1 MSEGAQKTL
10 AFTLNM
16 ITPLLNVD
24 NLDKRITDLH
34 TVKQWLELNLSLLQ
48 STNGSGDV
56 AQIGLAREA
65 IQFGDADGR
74 A

>member
-1 MSEGAQKTL
+1 
-10 AFTLNM
+10 M

-24 NLDKRITDLH
+24 DPDKRITDLH
-34 TVKQWLELNLSLLQ
+34 TVKQWRELNLSLLQ

-56 AQIGLAREA
+56 APIGLAIEA

>member
-1 MSEGAQKTL
+1 
-10 AFTLNM
+10 M